1 MITVVLADDHLLVRE
16 GLRNLLER
24 TGDITV
30 AGEAGDGQAALRLIR
45 ELQPDVAVIDLAMPG
60 LDGMEVTKSIIVE
73 DLKTR
78 VLVLTM
84 HATEEYAVR
93 LLQAG
98 ARGFLGKG
106 ASGQEVAQAIRKIAA
121 GKHYLPAELTQKL
134 TVRPMASHVATS
146 PLQTLSDR
154 ELQVLK
160 RLAEGRSSRE
170 IAQDLHISVSTVD
183 THRARLLMKLDV
195 NSTTDLIRFALRHG
209 VIDGTW

>member
-1 MITVVLADDHLLVRE
+1 MVTVVLADDHLLVRE
-16 GLRNLLER
+16 GLRHLLER

-30 AGEAGDGQAALRLIR
+30 VGEAGDGQAALRLIR

-60 LDGMEVTKSIIVE
+60 LDGIEVTKCIVAE
-73 DLKTR
+73 GLKAR

-98 ARGFLGKG
+98 ARGFIGKG
-106 ASGQEVAQAIRKIAA
+106 TSGQEVAQAIRKIAA
-121 GKHYLPAELTQKL
+121 GKRYLPVELTQEL
-134 TVRPMASHVATS
+134 TMRPDVGSSAASPV
-146 PLQTLSDR
+146 QTLSDR

-183 THRARLLMKLDV
+183 THRARMLAKLDV
-195 NSTTDLIRFALRHG
+195 NSTADLIRFALRHR

>member
-1 MITVVLADDHLLVRE
+1 MTTVVLADDHLLVRE
-16 GLRNLLER
+16 GLRHLLER

-30 AGEAGDGQAALRLIR
+30 TGEADDGQAALRLIR

-60 LDGMEVTKSIIVE
+60 LDGIEVTKCIVAE
-73 DLKTR
+73 GLKTK

-98 ARGFLGKG
+98 ARGFIGKG
-106 ASGQEVAQAIRKIAA
+106 TSGQEVAEAIRRIAA
-121 GKHYLPAELTQKL
+121 GKRYLPVELTQKL
-134 TVRPMASHVATS
+134 TVRPDVWNSDAS

-170 IAQDLHISVSTVD
+170 IAQDLHVSVSTVD
-183 THRARLLMKLDV
+183 THRARMLAKLGV
-195 NSTTDLIRFALRHG
+195 HSTTDLIRFALHHG